1 MAIATG
7 TALLLGAGLGAAGK
21 IGGAALAS
29 RGQGKATEAGLE
41 ANREALQFSRE
52 QAARAEDAYRARWD
66 AWNAGRN
73 ALLERYGIDIA
84 PPDMGGGA
92 LGEAAAVPGL
102 GPTTAAGSDYCSG
115 RCRACTGCPASG
127 GDDGGSDHAPSGGK
141 GRVERLVFVWAEEV
155 SHAQEGH

>member
-92 LGEAAAVPGL
+92 LGEAAAVPG
-102 GPTTAAGSDYCSG
+102 G
-115 RCRACTGCPASG
+115 RRW
-127 GDDGGSDHAPSGGK
+127 
-141 GRVERLVFVWAEEV
+141 RI
-155 SHAQEGH
+155 